1 MIEYRTKASESD
13 EWGDWG
19 PLSIP
24 NQLVF
29 SGWYNPRYMEF
40 RDTQRHVYHH
50 SQYPD
55 EVRMHEEYCD
65 YGALPHSGPCVQGQ
79 PVKVVVDLSAL
90 EKRISKL
97 ERMSHTHVA
106 PMMPSS

>member
-1 MIEYRTKASESD
+1 MIEYRTKASVLD

-40 RDTQRHVYHH
+40 REAKVYPYHH

-55 EVRMHEEYCD
+55 EVLDRHVRQAVY
-65 YGALPHSGPCVQGQ
+65 S
-79 PVKVVVDLSAL
+79 L
-90 EKRISKL
+90 EKRVHKL
-97 ERMSHTHVA
+97 EQISHTHVA